1 MDTLKTVNVSAV
13 QNTWAIVNK
22 DLNTHAPHF
31 YVALLTAHPEY
42 QPMFPTI
49 ANVPAGELL
58 NNAALKTLSVNV
70 LTKLSELIGCMGN
83 PDALN
88 AQLVDLANQHKGRG
102 TTRAHFDNLSKVLI
116 DFLAAK
122 LGGEFTP
129 EARQAWTA
137 TMQGIN
143 TVVEASS
150 FPEYKASHVETDG
163 AHAFYL
169 PWFILIFFLLH
180 PQLYAFHSETLSRHG
195 TKMSISF
202 RK

>member
-1 MDTLKTVNVSAV
+1 MDTLKTVNVAAV
-13 QNTWAIVNK
+13 QNTWAIVKK
-22 DLNTHAPHF
+22 DLNTHAPQF

-58 NNAALKTLSVNV
+58 NNPALKTLSVNV
-70 LTKLSELIGCMGN
+70 LTKLSELIDCMGN
-83 PDALN
+83 PDALQG
-88 AQLVDLANQHKGRG
+88 QLVDLANQHKQRG

-150 FPEYKASHVETDG
+150 
-163 AHAFYL
+163 
-169 PWFILIFFLLH
+169 
-180 PQLYAFHSETLSRHG
+180 
-195 TKMSISF
+195 
-202 RK
+202 